1 MIMEKIGNIVLSA
14 LIALLGVVIL
24 VESNGNKIDI
34 KISNKENLN
43 VKNIKNVTT
52 VAESKNGKKIKT
64 VIIELDKTV
73 KNPKLSKNEIT
84 VTQKSVSK
92 KSNGKELDEPAI
104 VATETKKIEREISK
118 IYTSDKIDENGKVK
132 NGKYLYLE
140 LADTSDNSSEK
151 ASDSDLENLKI
162 SVSQDKNNYFIS
174 SKNFSKSVK

>member
-1 MIMEKIGNIVLSA
+1 MEKIGNIVLSA

-24 VESNGNKIDI
+24 VESNDNKIDI

-132 NGKYLYLE
+132 NWKYLYLE

-151 ASDSDLENLKI
+151 ANDSDLENLKI

>member
-1 MIMEKIGNIVLSA
+1 MEKIGNIVLSA

-24 VESNGNKIDI
+24 VESNDNKIDI

>member
-1 MIMEKIGNIVLSA
+1 MEKIGNIVLSA

-24 VESNGNKIDI
+24 VESNDNKIDI

-151 ASDSDLENLKI
+151 AND
-162 SVSQDKNNYFIS
+162 
-174 SKNFSKSVK
+174 

>member
-1 MIMEKIGNIVLSA
+1 MEKIGNIVLSA

-24 VESNGNKIDI
+24 VESNDNKIDI

-84 VTQKSVSK
+84 VTQKSVSE

-151 ASDSDLENLKI
+151 ANDSDLENLKI

>member
-1 MIMEKIGNIVLSA
+1 MEKIGNIVLSA

-24 VESNGNKIDI
+24 VESNDNKIDI

-52 VAESKNGKKIKT
+52 VAESKNGKKVKT

-151 ASDSDLENLKI
+151 ANDSDLENLKI

>member
-1 MIMEKIGNIVLSA
+1 MEKIGNIVLSA

-24 VESNGNKIDI
+24 VESNDNKIDI

-151 ASDSDLENLKI
+151 ANDSDLENLKI

>member
-1 MIMEKIGNIVLSA
+1 MEKIGNIVLSA

-24 VESNGNKIDI
+24 VESNDNKIDI

-52 VAESKNGKKIKT
+52 VAESKNGKKVKT

-151 ASDSDLENLKI
+151 ANDSDLENLKI
-162 SVSQDKNNYFIS
+162 SVSQDKNNYFTS

>member
-1 MIMEKIGNIVLSA
+1 MEKIGNIVLSA

-24 VESNGNKIDI
+24 VESNDNKIDI

-151 ASDSDLENLKI
+151 ANDSDLENLKI
-162 SVSQDKNNYFIS
+162 SVSQDKNNYFTS